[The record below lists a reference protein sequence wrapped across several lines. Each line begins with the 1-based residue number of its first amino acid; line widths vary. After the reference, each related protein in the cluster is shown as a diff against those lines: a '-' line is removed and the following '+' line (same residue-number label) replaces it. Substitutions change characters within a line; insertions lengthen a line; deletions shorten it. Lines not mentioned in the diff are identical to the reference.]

1 MYQLIN
7 FRFRYD
13 IMNVKIRFKL
23 DLTSNAR
30 TNVAKTIP
38 ANSSTKAPSVSLTVA
53 GSGTDISLSLMEEH
67 TSRG

>member
-7 FRFRYD
+7 FRFKYD
-13 IMNVKIRFKL
+13 RMNFKILIKL
-23 DLTSNAR
+23 NLTSNTR
-30 TNVAKTIP
+30 TSIAKTIP
-38 ANSSTKAPSVSLTVA
+38 TNISTKAPRVSLTVA

>member
-7 FRFRYD
+7 FRFKYD
-13 IMNVKIRFKL
+13 RMNFKIQIKL
-23 DLTSNAR
+23 NSTSNAR
-30 TNVAKTIP
+30 ISVAKTVP